1 MSSLAAGGKVW
12 KYENKDKKH
21 SKSGQRFALF
31 LVLFAALWTATTWAA
46 TTMMAK
52 TYTHEVKVLETT
64 GSGYSDTVISHQDI
78 KWSFLAVGVFII
90 SVLLTVFMV
99 YHLLPQKFYM
109 VAGIL
114 TIVAVITMM
123 AVSTFGSMENY
134 KSKPDPFIDWAKSK
148 HGYTSM
154 VKVKDSYKVMY
165 DAVNANGDKVRVKVY
180 DDGDALYTY
189 ENVDQLKSVLD
200 EVAKKKIALEE
211 AGK

>member
-12 KYENKDKKH
+12 KYENKDKRH
-21 SKSGQRFALF
+21 SKSGKRFALF
-31 LVLFAALWTATTWAA
+31 LVLFAALWAATSWVA

-52 TYTHEVKVLETT
+52 TYSYEVKVLETT
-64 GSGYSDTVISHQDI
+64 GSGYADTVISHQDI
-78 KWSFLAVGVFII
+78 KWSLFAVGVFVV

-109 VAGIL
+109 IAGIL

-123 AVSTFGSMENY
+123 IVSTMGSMDSY
-134 KSKPDPFIDWAKSK
+134 KSKPDPFADWAKTT

-154 VKVKDSYKVMY
+154 VKVKDSQKVMY
-165 DAVNANGDKVRVKVY
+165 DAVNANGDTVRVKVY
-180 DDGDALYTY
+180 GDGDALYTY